1 MNHKNYIRTMF
12 EATRDG
18 MLTLTHYPEDGSEEF
33 DRTYPVNWDSQTAE
47 ALEKQFDKLRG
58 HLDHIGLL
66 HDELQAFI
74 QQEKVPR
81 SILNGEL
88 LTVWD
93 TYIAPFGDSGLDDDA
108 VADADTKRFCGDEL
122 TEEEEALLK
131 QYDVWI
137 EQQCL
142 QRLPHLGC
150 TSVYLINRARR
161 YEKLVSLGAPKII
174 LENEA
179 QRLAEEMVLYY
190 CMAK

>member
-74 QQEKVPR
+74 RQEKVPR
-81 SILNGEL
+81 SILYREL
-88 LTVWD
+88 LAVWD
-93 TYIAPFGDSGLDDDA
+93 TYIAPFEDHC
-108 VADADTKRFCGDEL
+108 FDEQAIFDIQMKEEYEVL
-122 TEEEEALLK
+122 TEEEFALLEE
-131 QYDVWI
+131 YWEWY

-142 QRLPHLGC
+142 QRLPYNRR
-150 TSVYLINRARR
+150 SPAELINRARR
-161 YEKLVSLGAPKII
+161 YERLVSLHAPEIV

-179 QRLAEEMVLYY
+179 RCLAEEMVLYY